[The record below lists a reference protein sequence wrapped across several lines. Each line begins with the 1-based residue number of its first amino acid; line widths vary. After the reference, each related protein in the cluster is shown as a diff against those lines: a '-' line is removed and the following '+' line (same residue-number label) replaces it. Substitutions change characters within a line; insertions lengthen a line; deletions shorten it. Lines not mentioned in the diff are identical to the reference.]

1 MLNWLIQGERM
12 SGNSEEFL
20 DACSQTQTTEIAVP
34 VLLHY
39 LNAGY
44 RIILSRSSPTPKRVR
59 EMEQESEP
67 IG

>member
-1 MLNWLIQGERM
+1 MVNWLIQGERM
-12 SGNSEEFL
+12 MGKREKFL
-20 DACSQTQTTEIAVP
+20 DACSQTQTAETAVP
-34 VLLHY
+34 VLLHC